1 MTGSLLLGQ
10 YQDWQRKLGSY
21 YSKYGMP
28 MGTPAAIERIT
39 HRIMDQRRIHDIS
52 VEMANLLEQ
61 QRRLLNA
68 GRPLTE
74 VEPEEMQQYA
84 ERNQRLRDL
93 CKELT
98 EV

>member
-1 MTGSLLLGQ
+1 
-10 YQDWQRKLGSY
+10 
-21 YSKYGMP
+21 
-28 MGTPAAIERIT
+28 
-39 HRIMDQRRIHDIS
+39 MDQRRIHDIS

-93 CKELT
+93 CRELT
-98 EV
+98 EI

>member
-1 MTGSLLLGQ
+1 
-10 YQDWQRKLGSY
+10 
-21 YSKYGMP
+21 
-28 MGTPAAIERIT
+28 
-39 HRIMDQRRIHDIS
+39 MDEQRIHDIS

-61 QRRLLNA
+61 QRRLLN
-68 GRPLTE
+68 GGKSLTQI
-74 VEPEEMQQYA
+74 EPEEMFRYA